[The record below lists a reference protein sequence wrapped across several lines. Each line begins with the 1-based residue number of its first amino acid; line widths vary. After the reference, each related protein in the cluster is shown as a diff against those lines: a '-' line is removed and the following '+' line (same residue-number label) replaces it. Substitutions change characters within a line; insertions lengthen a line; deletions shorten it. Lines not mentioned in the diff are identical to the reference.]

1 MRLVNGQPKH
11 TASFWVMSRP
21 RRGDWRATIIVK
33 GVYRL
38 VPDGT
43 ATPDDEKPPIA
54 SDDDPAE
61 PGTAPNYASDFAPY
75 KPKADFLVIGTAL
88 APGGKPVGSCRV
100 SIAIGEHRKSL
111 AVFGDRRWS
120 MGPLGAHPGEPV
132 PFVTMPLGYERAFG
146 GPSYRWNPLG
156 CGADVRSGRPL
167 PNIERLDQ
175 LITESHDRP
184 DPAGFGPL
192 GMTWQP
198 RIGKIG
204 TYDATWQNRRWPWF
218 PADFDWSFF
227 NAAPADQQL
236 SDFRGDETL
245 AFENL
250 HPEHALYRSRLPS
263 VYARLFVAR
272 TAEGTEESFEEVAA
286 RLDTVWVDVTAE
298 RLVLLWRGVTRVHSP
313 RLRDIAAIC
322 TTLDPLDAPGEL
334 AVHHAVFTEM
344 REAETRSRDA
354 QAAARRAEIDK
365 ARQEA
370 EARIAEARAKTH
382 RSARSPTAC

>member
-1 MRLVNGQPKH
+1 
-11 TASFWVMSRP
+11 
-21 RRGDWRATIIVK
+21 
-33 GVYRL
+33 
-38 VPDGT
+38 
-43 ATPDDEKPPIA
+43 
-54 SDDDPAE
+54 
-61 PGTAPNYASDFAPY
+61 
-75 KPKADFLVIGTAL
+75 
-88 APGGKPVGSCRV
+88 
-100 SIAIGEHRKSL
+100 
-111 AVFGDRRWS
+111 
-120 MGPLGAHPGEPV
+120 
-132 PFVTMPLGYERAFG
+132 
-146 GPSYRWNPLG
+146 
-156 CGADVRSGRPL
+156 
-167 PNIERLDQ
+167 
-175 LITESHDRP
+175 
-184 DPAGFGPL
+184 
-192 GMTWQP
+192 
-198 RIGKIG
+198 
-204 TYDATWQNRRWPWF
+204 
-218 PADFDWSFF
+218 
-227 NAAPADQQL
+227 
-236 SDFRGDETL
+236 
-245 AFENL
+245 
-250 HPEHALYRSRLPS
+250 LPS